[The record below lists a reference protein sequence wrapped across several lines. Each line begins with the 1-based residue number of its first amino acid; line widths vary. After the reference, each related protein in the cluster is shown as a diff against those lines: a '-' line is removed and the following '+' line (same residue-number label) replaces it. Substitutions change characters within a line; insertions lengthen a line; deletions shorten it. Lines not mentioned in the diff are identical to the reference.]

1 MDIKKI
7 KNANTKL
14 LGKNIIYYDEIGST
28 QDEAKK
34 LIKSGLE
41 NGTIFLANSQVKG
54 RGTKERIWYSSKGNN
69 ITMTMVLFPKCNVNK
84 IQNLTKII
92 AECMAEAIS
101 ELYGY
106 KLKIKIPNDLL
117 LNGKK
122 ICGILSVMTALL
134 LMNLTKFPLVSA
146 ENDTVYFSQFDR
158 NVNGG
163 EPIRGVDLSSIL
175 AVENAGVTFCNE
187 YGRKQDIFR
196 TLSEHGVNY
205 RRKK

>member
-54 RGTKERIWYSSKGNN
+54 
-69 ITMTMVLFPKCNVNK
+69 CNVNK

-106 KLKIKIPNDLL
+106 ELKIKIPNDLL

-122 ICGILSVMTALL
+122 ICGILTESSTINGILNHIL
-134 LMNLTKFPLVSA
+134 IGIGF
-146 ENDTVYFSQFDR
+146 
-158 NVNGG
+158 NVN
-163 EPIRGVDLSSIL
+163 EEV
-175 AVENAGVTFCNE
+175 FNE
-187 YGRKQDIFR
+187 ETVNIATSLKKEYHKNFSREEIIIKFIEIF
-196 TLSEHGVNY
+196 E
-205 RRKK
+205 KKIEFMM

>member
-84 IQNLTKII
+84 IQNLTKI
-92 AECMAEAIS
+92 ALYGRDGLCGLLVNS

-122 ICGILSVMTALL
+122 ICGILTESSTSNGILNHIL
-134 LMNLTKFPLVSA
+134 IGIGF
-146 ENDTVYFSQFDR
+146 
-158 NVNGG
+158 NVN
-163 EPIRGVDLSSIL
+163 EEV
-175 AVENAGVTFCNE
+175 FNE
-187 YGRKQDIFR
+187 ETVNIATSLKKEYHKNFSREEIIIKFIEIF
-196 TLSEHGVNY
+196 E
-205 RRKK
+205 KKIEFMM

>member
-1 MDIKKI
+1 MLIKNRRIYGHKKK

-122 ICGILSVMTALL
+122 
-134 LMNLTKFPLVSA
+134 K
-146 ENDTVYFSQFDR
+146 
-158 NVNGG
+158 NV
-163 EPIRGVDLSSIL
+163 
-175 AVENAGVTFCNE
+175 E
-187 YGRKQDIFR
+187 Y
-196 TLSEHGVNY
+196 
-205 RRKK
+205 